1 MKALVK
7 EPLAGT
13 IRLQWWLE
21 AIGGLR
27 AEEAA
32 ASPVMIAL
40 NDASRQ
46 TGVALAPLAAA
57 VEARQDEPA
66 GKPAVA
72 AVSAILIMA
81 ARLLDADGDA
91 IAAAAE
97 HAAQAV
103 TFIADDPQQARRWLR
118 RVSRANQDLPER
130 ALPAFLPVALVPLLL
145 RRPDAPQWRRQI
157 ALAARGLVRLS
168 EVLDYS
174 AATAVSPASQRSR
187 SASARAL
194 SAALRARVLCRAA
207 AEFAALAVE
216 GGRLR
221 QRREQA
227 EIHVHRLERGRPGI
241 DGVDSARR

>member
-1 MKALVK
+1 MSKLGPAPDIVEEAYRHCSQLVRAQDKDRFLASLYAPAERRPYLFALYAFALEIARVKALVK

-97 HAAQAV
+97 HAAQAL
-103 TFIADDPQQARRWLR
+103 TFIADDPQQARVGYIAFRE
-118 RVSRANQDLPER
+118 QIKTLPER

-157 ALAARGLVRLS
+157 ALLRAARFG
-168 EVLDYS
+168 
-174 AATAVSPASQRSR
+174 
-187 SASARAL
+187 
-194 SAALRARVLCRAA
+194 
-207 AEFAALAVE
+207 FAKF
-216 GGRLR
+216 
-221 QRREQA
+221 
-227 EIHVHRLERGRPGI
+227 
-241 DGVDSARR
+241 